1 MRNPE
6 TVALISK
13 VLEEFDPHSVIDEDE
28 AMFSSRFNDF
38 ERQKRKAER
47 AGEEMAGRVR
57 MRATKRVKESYHLE
71 RQKREKSE
79 ERKRLERE
87 LRQAHTDELKK

>member
-1 MRNPE
+1 MRKILILAGLRVDTELRDPE

-38 ERQKRKAER
+38 ERKKRKAER
-47 AGEEMAGRVR
+47 AGEDGGGRVR
-57 MRATKRVKESYHLE
+57 
-71 RQKREKSE
+71 
-79 ERKRLERE
+79 
-87 LRQAHTDELKK
+87 